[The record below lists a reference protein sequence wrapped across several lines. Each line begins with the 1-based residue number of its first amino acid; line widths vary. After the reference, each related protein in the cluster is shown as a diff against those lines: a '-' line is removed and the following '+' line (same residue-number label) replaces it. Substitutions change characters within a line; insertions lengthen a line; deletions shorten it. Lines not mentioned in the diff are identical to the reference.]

1 MTGAKHG
8 DTVRIHYSG
17 SLADGTTFDS
27 SRERE
32 PLEFAIGGGQLIPGF
47 EQAVEGMSVGESKT
61 VNIPSGEAYGQHRPE
76 LVQDVP
82 QSALPEDL
90 TPAVGMQLQGTA
102 GDGQTLQLVV
112 TEVKDDAI
120 TVDGNH
126 PLAGEDLTFEIE
138 LLEIA

>member
-1 MTGAKHG
+1 MAQAKQG
-8 DTVRIHYSG
+8 DTVKIHYSG
-17 SLADGTTFDS
+17 SLTDGTPFDS

-32 PLEFAIGGGQLIPGF
+32 PLEFAIGSGQLIPGF
-47 EQAVEGMSVGESKT
+47 EQAVEGMSVGESRT
-61 VNIPSGEAYGQHRPE
+61 VRIPSEEAYGQHRPE

-90 TPAVGMQLQGTA
+90 TPAVGMQLQGTS
-102 GDGQTLQLVV
+102 GDGQTLQLVI

-126 PLAGEDLTFEIE
+126 PLAGKDLTFEIE